1 MHKKY
6 LFFVIT
12 GLILTGLIMAGCG
25 GQKAAQPGDQKPGQV
40 LVVGARDPV
49 RTLDNGFLLVEKSH
63 IAETLMAVDESY
75 RLKPV
80 LAESWKQVD
89 DNTWEFTLRKGV
101 KFHDGSPLTA
111 ADAASAIGRAVK
123 ANPRTKSLTRI
134 AAAAAVD
141 GQTLRLTTEKAN
153 PLLPEALSNAD
164 LGILA
169 RGSFNEKGELVKPTG
184 TGPYKLAKWDQATGE
199 VVAERN
205 PDYWGEAP
213 RLDKMVFK
221 GIPDANTRALALE
234 KGEIDFTFDLPYGE
248 LDRLGKVKGVQVA
261 LYAEPRI
268 YRLELNM
275 TREPFSDLKVRQAL
289 NYAID
294 RTGIVKNVLHGC
306 GEAGIGPFMHDT
318 PWCNKDVESFYRYNP
333 EQARALLTSAGWVDQ
348 DGDGIREKGGK
359 PFAITIMTWS
369 SRPGMP
375 PMAEALQ
382 AQFREIGIKADV
394 QILEYGAIYNRVKE
408 GNWDTVLASFQTADP
423 HSYLSGVY
431 GSKGSQNV
439 AKYANNKVDGL
450 IDEAARTPD
459 PEKRYAVY
467 RQIQEIITRD
477 TPVINVAC
485 YKMAVGMR
493 DYVKGFKFN
502 PMAHDLHTNP
512 EMYIEK

>member
-1 MHKKY
+1 LHKKY

-12 GLILTGLIMAGCG
+12 GLILTGLILAGCG
-25 GQKAAQPGDQKPGQV
+25 QQKAAKSGEQKPGQV
-40 LVVGARDPV
+40 LIVGARDPV
-49 RTLDNGFLLVEKSH
+49 RTLDDSFLLVERTH
-63 IAETLMAVDESY
+63 IAETLLTIDENY
-75 RLKPV
+75 KLKPV

-89 DNTWEFTLRKGV
+89 DNNWEFTLRKGV

-111 ADAASAIGRAVK
+111 ADAASAIERAVK
-123 ANPRTKSLTRI
+123 ANPKTKSLTRI
-134 AAAAAVD
+134 VAATAVD
-141 GQTLRLTTEKAN
+141 EQTLRLTTEKAN
-153 PLLPEALSNAD
+153 LLLPEALSGAD
-164 LGILA
+164 LRILA
-169 RGSFNEKGELVKPTG
+169 RGSFNEKGELVKPIG
-184 TGPYKLAKWDQATGE
+184 TGPFKLAKWDQATGE
-199 VVAERN
+199 VVVERN
-205 PDYWGEAP
+205 PDYWGGAP

-221 GIPDANTRALALE
+221 PIPDANTRALALE

-261 LYAEPRI
+261 LYDEPRI

-306 GEAGIGPFMHDT
+306 GEASIGPFMHGT
-318 PWCNKDVESFYRYNP
+318 PWCNKDVESFYQYNP
-333 EQARALLTSAGWVDQ
+333 EQARTLLTSAGWVDQ

-359 PFAITIMTWS
+359 PFTITIMTWS

-382 AQFREIGIKADV
+382 AQFREIGVKANV

-408 GNWDTVLASFQTADP
+408 GNWDAVLASFQTADP
-423 HSYLSGVY
+423 HSYLSSVY

-439 AKYANNKVDGL
+439 AKYSNNKVDGL
-450 IDEAARTPD
+450 LDEAARTPD
-459 PEKRYAVY
+459 PEKRYAIY

-493 DYVKGFKFN
+493 NYVKGFKFN

-512 EMYIEK
+512 EIYIEK